1 MRLSTPRVR
10 AWQAPA
16 PVESLL
22 GRLRQHLAYWEAR
35 HQSARNVAT
44 RRSRLLHFYEWA
56 SERGIEQPAAV
67 THAHVVQFQ
76 HHLFRYR
83 KTNGQPL
90 AVNGQRAT
98 LLTVAA
104 FFRWLVRQ
112 RLIASNPATDL
123 ELPPCTDD
131 LREPLNAD
139 EIAAVLEVPDITT
152 PDGLRDRTC
161 LEVLYA
167 TGIRRSE
174 LAALWC
180 SDIDRFRG
188 VLHVRRGK
196 GQRDRFVPVGERALA
211 WIAKYEREARLL
223 QQKAENPRHLFLNQY
238 GQPLSADALSGR
250 VKAFFR
256 QAGITKRG
264 ACHLFRHTMATAM
277 LDNGADVRHVQEMLG
292 HRTITSTQRY
302 THVSMARLSAVHA
315 ATHPAARLLRT
326 IDGEREASSEADRE
340 A

>member
-1 MRLSTPRVR
+1 MRLSTARVR

-16 PVESLL
+16 ALESLL
-22 GRLRQHLAYWEAR
+22 GRLRQHVAHLEAR
-35 HQSARNVAT
+35 QHSRRDLAT

-56 SERGIEQPAAV
+56 NERGIEAPATV
-67 THAHVVQFQ
+67 THAHLVQFQ

-83 KTNGQPL
+83 KANGQPL
-90 AVNGQRAT
+90 AVNGQRST

-123 ELPPCTDD
+123 ELPRRTDD
-131 LREPLNAD
+131 LREPLSGDAI
-139 EIAAVLEVPDITT
+139 EAVLAVPDIAT
-152 PDGLRDRTC
+152 PDGLRDRVC
-161 LEVLYA
+161 LELLYA
-167 TGIRRSE
+167 TGIRRAE
-174 LAALWC
+174 LTALWC
-180 SDIDRFRG
+180 SDIDRSRG

-211 WIAKYEREARLL
+211 WITKYEREARPL
-223 QQKAENPRHLFLNQY
+223 QQKEGEPRHLFLNQY
-238 GQPLSADALSGR
+238 GQPLSADGLSWR
-250 VKAFFR
+250 IRQCVKH
-256 QAGITKRG
+256 AGINKRG

-277 LDNGADVRHVQEMLG
+277 LDNGADIRHVQEMLG

-315 ATHPAARLLRT
+315 ATHPAARLLRS
-326 IDGEREASSEADRE
+326 IDAPGEADPEPSR
-340 A
+340 